1 MSSELCAQE
10 NRLAA
15 SRIASSTRHKSTP
28 DSGKPVTEG
37 SSRGHTRKG
46 PTAVPGPIRDNY
58 SCRLLSRQMQVV
70 ALMQYRIDRWRRS
83 QTGKIHLRNRQKW
96 LTRITLPFFNVCHTR
111 DLLIPRLGS
120 DAFH

>member
-1 MSSELCAQE
+1 MAYLPTCLRAATVHYIVASILSICRAYRDLSLMSSELCAQE

-83 QTGKIHLRNRQKW
+83 QTGKIY
-96 LTRITLPFFNVCHTR
+96 
-111 DLLIPRLGS
+111 
-120 DAFH
+120 